1 MVSLDARVLA
11 AIEHSE
17 TMARYRQ
24 EDCAQYSQAE
34 LDPEDLL
41 RTCTAHRELLAL
53 QQPDV
58 TRILAKAYEI
68 EGVT

>member
-1 MVSLDARVLA
+1 MTGLLA

-24 EDCAQYSQAE
+24 ENCAQYSQAE
-34 LDPEDLL
+34 LDPDDLL
-41 RTCTAHRELLAL
+41 RTCAAHRELLAL

-58 TRILAKAYEI
+58 TRILVKAYAI
-68 EGVT
+68 EDVT